1 MDPYWNISA
10 VDGRYAKT
18 THVLAE
24 IASEA
29 ALNKYRTQVEIAW
42 LLRLAKIPEIKTYLK
57 LSQDQVR
64 FLQSLT
70 EKIDATWLN
79 RIKAIE
85 QTTNHDVKAVEYALK
100 EVLVEHDF
108 PEPSLAYIHF
118 ACTSED
124 INNLA
129 YGMTLRDFRAH
140 ALQPALQNISEQ
152 LNALISKTADMP
164 MMARTHGQAATPT
177 TMGKEMAVF
186 LYRFNRKWQR
196 IKNLEILGKF
206 NGATGNFNAHLTAF
220 PNLSWPTIAEEFV
233 SQDLGLSYNP
243 ITTQIESHDN
253 LAEWCNELRQLN
265 IILLSLCRDIW
276 GYISLGYFRQ
286 KTLAQEV
293 GSSTMPHKVNPI
305 DFENA
310 EGNFGISNALLLH
323 LSEKLPI
330 SRWQRDLSDST
341 VLRSLGT
348 AFGHSLIAYN
358 ALQKGLSKIDP
369 NASCMLSEL
378 RAAPEL
384 LAEPVQTL
392 MRKYGNV
399 DAYDILKNVSR
410 GVKPSKEDLLQACRQ
425 APIPIGPEDMKRL
438 EALLPESYLGLAA
451 SLAQVPRQTDQ
462 S

>member
-18 THVLAE
+18 TRVLAE

-42 LLRLAKIPEIKTYLK
+42 LLRLAQIPEIKTYLK
-57 LSQDQVR
+57 LSPAQVVQ
-64 FLQSLT
+64 LQALPP
-70 EKIDATWLN
+70 KIDATWLN

-100 EVLVEHDF
+100 EVLVELHF
-108 PEPSLAYIHF
+108 PAASLAYIHF

-129 YGMTLRDFRAH
+129 YGMTLRDFRAQ
-140 ALQPALQNISEQ
+140 AFDPAMQNISQ
-152 LNALISKTADMP
+152 LLRALIGKTADMP

-186 LYRFNRKWQR
+186 LFRLNRKWQR

-206 NGATGNFNAHLTAF
+206 NGATGNFNAHLAAF
-220 PNLSWPTIAEEFV
+220 PQVPWPKIAEEFV

-265 IILLSLCRDIW
+265 IILLSLSRDIW

-310 EGNFGISNALLLH
+310 EGNLGLSNALMMH

-348 AFGHSLIAYN
+348 AFGHSLIAYS
-358 ALQKGLSKIDP
+358 ALQKGLSKIEP
-369 NASCMLSEL
+369 NASCMLTEL

-384 LAEPVQTL
+384 LAEPVQTV

-425 APIPIGPEDMKRL
+425 APNPVASEDLKRL
-438 EALLPESYLGLAA
+438 ESMLPESYLGLAA
-451 SLAQVPRQTDQ
+451 SLAQIPTKTE